1 MAVGTVIIINEEILE
16 KTVHCG
22 HHDVLLQAGRWDRAK
37 CEQRRRK
44 RELIDLLNKL
54 FESLVKDRDIATIFY
69 AERSE

>member
-44 RELIDLLNKL
+44 RDLIDLLKL

-69 AERSE
+69 AEGSE

>member
-1 MAVGTVIIINEEILE
+1 LAVGTVIIINEENLE

-22 HHDVLLQAGRWDRAK
+22 HLDVLLQAGRWDRAK

-44 RELIDLLNKL
+44 RDLIDLLKL

-69 AERSE
+69 AEGSE